1 MFYKCTAALVAS
13 IITEGRNEEEAR
25 AKAEP
30 ILRLKLRDPATIK
43 SLDPKIIKTE
53 PYAFSNAK
61 IILSGGPLSVQY

>member
-1 MFYKCTAALVAS
+1 MYYKCTAALVAS

-30 ILRLKLRDPATIK
+30 ILRFKLRDAATIK
-43 SLDPKIIKTE
+43 SLDPKFIKAE

-61 IILSGGPLSVQY
+61 ISLSGGPLSGEY

>member
-1 MFYKCTAALVAS
+1 MIYKCRAMLCASCLVDAKD
-13 IITEGRNEEEAR
+13 EEEAR

-43 SLDPKIIKTE
+43 SLEPKFIKAE

-61 IILSGGPLSVQY
+61 ISLFGGPLSGEY